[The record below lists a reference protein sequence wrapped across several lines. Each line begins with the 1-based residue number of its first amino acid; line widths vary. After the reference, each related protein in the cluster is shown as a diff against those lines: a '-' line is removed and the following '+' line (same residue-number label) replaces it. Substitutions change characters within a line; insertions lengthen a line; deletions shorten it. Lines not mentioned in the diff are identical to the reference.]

1 MSFYL
6 YVLTEELLSK
16 TQENEDQK
24 KRLRRIFGYWIFE
37 ECIRGITKEWK
48 IQNLFKKL
56 EEALEYA
63 ENLAKDLEAEK
74 NKNVSL
80 VMKCFSKSSCY
91 YLI

>member
-1 MSFYL
+1 M
-6 YVLTEELLSK
+6 SK
-16 TQENEDQK
+16 TKENEDQK
-24 KRLRRIFGYWIFE
+24 KSYNESLDI
-37 ECIRGITKEWK
+37 ECSKNVSEASQKNEKYKTC
-48 IQNLFKKL
+48 LKKL